1 MSAAFELFA
10 NSPAMLGESAVW
22 CDWDRSLYWLDV
34 LNGVVYRKKIGSGDP
49 EVFEKFELGI
59 GKIGGI
65 SFLREKK
72 FLVFAEAGKVWEWIP
87 GAEPV
92 LYTQLRI
99 AGETRFN
106 EVITA
111 PDGTVFCT
119 VAPLLQG
126 GIGSL
131 WRMDL
136 LGKFSCVEAATTGM
150 PNGLG
155 FSPDHR
161 KLYFTV
167 TTERRIYSYDFE
179 MERGGHVSNKDVF
192 LQIPPEEGRPDGLTV
207 DQEGCVW
214 SALWEGGKLV
224 RFSPAGAK
232 VAEYAFPMRQVTG
245 VAFGGE
251 DLRDLFVST
260 ANYPWRREEFEKHHA
275 GAVFRMQDSPYAGK
289 NEYLR

>member
-1 MSAAFELFA
+1 MSALFELFA
-10 NSPAMLGESAVW
+10 DTRAVLGESAVW
-22 CDWDRSLYWLDV
+22 CEWDRSLYWLDV
-34 LNGVVYRKKIGSGDP
+34 LGGIVYRRKGDGGNP
-49 EVFEKFELGI
+49 EEFERFEWNI

-65 SFLREKK
+65 SFTREKSI
-72 FLVFAEAGKVWEWIP
+72 LLFAEAGKVWKWIP
-87 GAEPV
+87 GKEPV
-92 LYTQLRI
+92 LYTTLRI
-99 AGETRFN
+99 ASETRFN
-106 EVITA
+106 KVVTA

-136 LGKFSCVEAATTGM
+136 QGKFSCIEAATSGM

-167 TTERRIYSYDFE
+167 TTEGKIYSYDFE
-179 MERGGHVSNKDVF
+179 MARGGHVSNKDVF
-192 LQIPPEEGRPDGLTV
+192 VQIPREEGRPDGLTV
-207 DQEGCVW
+207 DREGCVW

-224 RFSPAGAK
+224 RFSPAGEK

-260 ANYPWRREEFEKHHA
+260 ANYPWNDGEYQTHHA
-275 GAVFRMQDSPYAGK
+275 GAVFRMKESPYTG
-289 NEYLR
+289 NLEFLR

>member
-1 MSAAFELFA
+1 MSAVFELFA
-10 NSPAMLGESAVW
+10 NSRAVLGESAVW
-22 CDWDRSLYWLDV
+22 CEWDCSLYWLDV
-34 LNGVVYRKKIGSGDP
+34 LNGIVYRKKGMSGDP
-49 EVFEKFELGI
+49 ESFDRFELKI

-65 SFLREKK
+65 SFTREKTI
-72 FLVFAEAGKVWEWIP
+72 LLFAEAGKVWEWTP

-92 LYTQLRI
+92 IYTNLRI
-99 AGETRFN
+99 ASETRFN

-136 LGKFSCVEAATTGM
+136 LGKFSCIEVATTGM

-155 FSPDHR
+155 FSPDRR

-179 MERGGHVSNKDVF
+179 PDRGGHVSNKDVF
-192 LQIPPEEGRPDGLTV
+192 VQMHTGEGRPDGLTV
-207 DQEGCVW
+207 DSEGCVW

-224 RFSPAGAK
+224 RFSPDGAK

-251 DLRDLFVST
+251 GLRDLFVST
-260 ANYPWRREEFEKHHA
+260 ANYPWDDGEFEMHHA
-275 GAVFRMQDSPYAGK
+275 GAVFRMKESPYTGK
-289 NEYLR
+289 LEFLR